1 MGLRKNALRVVGQV
15 NKSKGD
21 WGQKSQKAI
30 AMACQPLTIFQEL
43 NSSSKLYVVCT
54 HFPNNSCWMK
64 EGSFYAFI
72 EDNTQ
77 AENSPILF
85 WKHLFQIFSNENYQ
99 QPLYPKMIIAILYN
113 NYQLVATD
121 YVNYILA
128 VLKGLCIP
136 CSRLITTAQH
146 LFIHFLIH

>member
-1 MGLRKNALRVVGQV
+1 
-15 NKSKGD
+15 
-21 WGQKSQKAI
+21 
-30 AMACQPLTIFQEL
+30 MAHQPPTIFQEL

-64 EGSFYAFI
+64 EGSFYAFT
-72 EDNTQ
+72 EDNSQ

-99 QPLYPKMIIAILYN
+99 QPLYPKMMIAILYN

-121 YVNYILA
+121 NVNCIFA
-128 VLKGLCIP
+128 VLKELCIP
-136 CSRLITTAQH
+136 CSRLTTTAQY
-146 LFIHFLIH
+146 LFIRISIHSSHIYWAHCVFRNAKLSV